1 MPVVILKMKYKLV
14 TFAFLLASINLMG
27 QIPYN
32 NRYTSPVFSE
42 IEINTNV
49 IYGNAPALLFPY
61 ILESLTMDEDL
72 LMDIYLPVG
81 DTLSKR
87 PVLVCMHS
95 GAFLTGSKLAED
107 MVAFCDSMA
116 HRGYVTAS
124 IDYRLGM
131 NPLSSAS
138 SIRAVY
144 RGLQDGRTAIRFLK
158 ENRNVYNIDTNNI
171 YMLGSSAGSFVG
183 LHNIFLDTE
192 DERPPETYSNPDLGC
207 LDCSGNNYSHLGKSN
222 GLVGLWGSLQDT
234 TLIVETDTIPVLL
247 VHGTDDGVVPF
258 GYGAAFGNPAFPAS
272 YGSELIAERI
282 ENLGY
287 KPEKYFVVGEGH
299 EFYGTNNGNWPVGPN
314 AYWDTVFNKTVSFSH
329 SIHMPYAGFYHEQ
342 IENNAYFYDQSQKAN
357 SWYWDFGDGNYST
370 EQNPSHTYSNSGPY
384 NVVQFVSND
393 LNSWDTTSA
402 IISITVGIYEH
413 QKPLLSLYPN
423 PAQINI
429 LLKNNDSEAMNVH
442 VFNTRGLRVDG
453 LKILPQ
459 QIYKLNVEGYLPGI
473 YFVKYR
479 NTKGVMTKTFLKIR

>member
-1 MPVVILKMKYKLV
+1 MKYKLV

-87 PVLVCMHS
+87 PVLLCMHS

-192 DERPPETYSNPDLGC
+192 DERPPETY
-207 LDCSGNNYSHLGKSN
+207 
-222 GLVGLWGSLQDT
+222 
-234 TLIVETDTIPVLL
+234 
-247 VHGTDDGVVPF
+247 
-258 GYGAAFGNPAFPAS
+258 
-272 YGSELIAERI
+272 
-282 ENLGY
+282 
-287 KPEKYFVVGEGH
+287 
-299 EFYGTNNGNWPVGPN
+299 
-314 AYWDTVFNKTVSFSH
+314 
-329 SIHMPYAGFYHEQ
+329 
-342 IENNAYFYDQSQKAN
+342 
-357 SWYWDFGDGNYST
+357 
-370 EQNPSHTYSNSGPY
+370 
-384 NVVQFVSND
+384 
-393 LNSWDTTSA
+393 
-402 IISITVGIYEH
+402 
-413 QKPLLSLYPN
+413 
-423 PAQINI
+423 
-429 LLKNNDSEAMNVH
+429 
-442 VFNTRGLRVDG
+442 
-453 LKILPQ
+453 
-459 QIYKLNVEGYLPGI
+459 
-473 YFVKYR
+473 
-479 NTKGVMTKTFLKIR
+479 

>member
-1 MPVVILKMKYKLV
+1 MKYKLV
-14 TFAFLLASINLMG
+14 TLVFLFASISLMG

-32 NRYTSPVFSE
+32 NRYTSPVFDN
-42 IEINTNV
+42 IEINTDV
-49 IYGNAPALLFPY
+49 IYGNAPRLLFPY
-61 ILESLTMDEDL
+61 LLESLTVDENL
-72 LMDIYLPVG
+72 LMDIYQPLG

-87 PVLVCMHS
+87 PVLLCVHS

-131 NPLSSAS
+131 NPLSSESA
-138 SIRAVY
+138 IRAVY
-144 RGLQDGRTAIRFLK
+144 RGLQDGRSAIRFLK

-234 TLIVETDTIPVLL
+234 ILIVETDTIPVLL
-247 VHGTDDGVVPF
+247 VHGTDDDVVPF

-282 ENLGY
+282 ENLGG
-287 KPEKYFVVGEGH
+287 KLEKYFVLGVGH
-299 EFYGTNNGNWPVGPN
+299 EFYGTSNGNWPVGPN
-314 AYWDTVFNKTVSFSH
+314 EYWDTVFNKTVTFSH
-329 SIHMPYAGFYHEQ
+329 LIHRPSAGFYLEQ
-342 IENNAYFYDQSQKAN
+342 FENNVSFYDQSQKAN
-357 SWYWDFGDGNYST
+357 NWYWDFGDGNYSM
-370 EQNPSHTYSNSGPY
+370 EQNPTHSYDNLGTYNII
-384 NVVQFVSND
+384 QFVSND
-393 LNSWDTTSA
+393 LNSWDTVSA
-402 IISITVGIYEH
+402 TISLTVGINED
-413 QKPLLSLYPN
+413 QKPNLTIYPN
-423 PAQINI
+423 PTQTDIFIQNY
-429 LLKNNDSEAMNVH
+429 DSEPMNVTI
-442 VFNTRGLRVDG
+442 FNIQGL
-453 LKILPQ
+453 IINEI
-459 QIYKLNVEGYLPGI
+459 QIPAKRTHKLSVVEYLPGV
-473 YFVKYR
+473 YFLKYR
-479 NTKGVMTKTFLKIR
+479 NTRGVATKMFSKIR